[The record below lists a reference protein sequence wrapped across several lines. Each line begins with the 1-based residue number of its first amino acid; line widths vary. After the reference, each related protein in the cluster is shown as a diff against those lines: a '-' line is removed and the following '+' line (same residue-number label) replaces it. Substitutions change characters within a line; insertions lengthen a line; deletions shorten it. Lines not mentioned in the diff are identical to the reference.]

1 MSFLNGIWFYCFLNL
16 RYSALF
22 ISSVLWCFTHCIG
35 LISLR
40 ICACCLNSLMT
51 VFSLSVWT
59 RSVVTFV
66 CPPLTTILSPTSFP
80 RFSSETHPS
89 FLLNFVSLSF
99 HSSLHSP
106 SLSLILFYLVRLFLL
121 STLSPHLLFSPS
133 ILCFLCFLHRSTP
146 SVLYLF
152 ILFSPSL
159 SLFSIVS
166 VTLLRLLHLFFFA

>member
-1 MSFLNGIWFYCFLNL
+1 
-16 RYSALF
+16 
-22 ISSVLWCFTHCIG
+22 
-35 LISLR
+35 
-40 ICACCLNSLMT
+40 MT

-89 FLLNFVSLSF
+89 SLLNFVSLSF

-166 VTLLRLLHLFFFA
+166 VTLLRLLHLFFLLNFPPPPPPLFSLSPLFIFCIDSYLILLFPCRLSLPLAPI